1 MGRYRSISGTI
12 AQIKADD
19 PETAITES
27 LLRKLIREGYIPSV
41 KSGCKYLVDLDD
53 IYDYFYVKKGRKK

>member
-1 MGRYRSISGTI
+1 MGRYRSISGAI

-19 PETAITES
+19 SETAITES
-27 LLRKLIREGYIPSV
+27 LLRRMIREGYIPSV